1 MSGGGA
7 RPTESAPPALLA
19 RCDKCET
26 TLRRERA
33 RGGHTMTRRCWI
45 CTLELLASA
54 CASGIGG
61 PSHAHR
67 APDVI
72 SGAEMQE
79 LGLQN
84 AYEGVLRLRPSLFS
98 RTWAGGQ
105 REGMSRA
112 VLVYIDQVLS
122 GSTETLLSIPTSRI
136 ASIRFVDRSDPESGR
151 VVGGAQAIL
160 VSTIRPGGL

>member
-1 MSGGGA
+1 
-7 RPTESAPPALLA
+7 
-19 RCDKCET
+19 
-26 TLRRERA
+26 
-33 RGGHTMTRRCWI
+33 MTRGCWI
-45 CTLELLASA
+45 YTLGMLASA

-67 APDVI
+67 APDGI

-98 RTWAGGQ
+98 RMGPGGQ
-105 REGMSRA
+105 REAMSPA
-112 VLVYIDQVLS
+112 VQVYVDQVLS
-122 GSTETLLSIPTSRI
+122 GSVETLRYIPTIRI
-136 ASIRFVDRSDPESGR
+136 SSIRFVDRSDPESSR

-160 VSTIRPGGL
+160 VSTIRPGRL